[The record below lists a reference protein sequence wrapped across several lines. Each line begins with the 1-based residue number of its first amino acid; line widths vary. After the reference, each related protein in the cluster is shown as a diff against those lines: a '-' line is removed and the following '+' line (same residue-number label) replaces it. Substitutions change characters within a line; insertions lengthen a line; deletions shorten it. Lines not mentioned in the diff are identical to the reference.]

1 MSKKKPSAD
10 DILANIRKRQQQPV
24 KNEKYVGPEEQA
36 RIEEILKSI
45 RDKEENEEYEG
56 LHQVNNL
63 EQGQEMLDI
72 EKMAKKAKN
81 VKDEENDVM
90 MLMLNNYPIASIIG
104 TAIMYGIDIHEQF
117 GAVDGEKLIAKNK
130 LGSLKGVLSKLTEN
144 T

>member
-1 MSKKKPSAD
+1 MSKKKST
-10 DILANIRKRQQQPV
+10 
-24 KNEKYVGPEEQA
+24 PEEQA
-36 RIEEILKSI
+36 RIDEILKAI

-72 EKMAKKAKN
+72 EKLAKKAKN

-90 MLMLNNYPIASIIG
+90 MVMLNNYPIASIIG

>member
-24 KNEKYVGPEEQA
+24 KNEKYVGPQEQA